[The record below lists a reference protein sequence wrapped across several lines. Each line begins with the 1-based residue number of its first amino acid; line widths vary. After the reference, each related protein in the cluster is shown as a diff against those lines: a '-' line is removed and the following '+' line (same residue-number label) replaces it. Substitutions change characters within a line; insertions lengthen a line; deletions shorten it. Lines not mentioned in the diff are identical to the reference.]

1 MLHHLRT
8 HHAVTSS
15 AGRRVVINNR
25 PTKREA
31 GGVRGARGGRGA
43 ASNSSGVSSGSG
55 SSSQSVPRAP
65 ATPSVIGPTP
75 TIAPAVE
82 DSHCDGAPSALTG
95 EDAQTASTVA
105 VDGATATDSEALS
118 SVAAVCKHSS
128 AEAVAVPCAVASP
141 VAVSLPE
148 SAPSPS
154 SMAVEIVPPPVPP
167 VTPGGALAIMPTSV
181 PDAVATVSLPPALAV
196 LVPAP
201 VASDSKWAASPS
213 VDRTDPALAAAVAAV
228 ACSGRSRVAARA
240 ATTGV
245 LSAADTGRKGPPP
258 PLLLGLPSTES
269 DGGVSLLPLSPLTPA
284 EQSGRGDW
292 PASPSSS
299 HCAIPGTNPT
309 APSVA
314 AAAVAAWNAPPTTD
328 AVGTLVPPSVG
339 LASKSGAA
347 AAVAAAAADVTP
359 CFTGVGGSGGISG
372 APPASTDWLLPG
384 MDLELFD
391 DNMDEVVGAASLGTL
406 PTPSASVSDLCMGS
420 LGIVLPVPPGGG
432 RERVAAGVGGAS
444 LPPLPQPT
452 VDGERSAVL
461 HDTPGAVA
469 STGIDGVVAGGEG
482 STTGA
487 HALSG
492 DLFRTSSGSMPPFDR
507 AVAVLLSQAPEE
519 EEAAPPFFV
528 PGALLT

>member
-31 GGVRGARGGRGA
+31 GSVRGARGGRGA
-43 ASNSSGVSSGSG
+43 ASNISGISSGSG
-55 SSSQSVPRAP
+55 SSSQSVPGAP
-65 ATPSVIGPTP
+65 ATPSPIGPSP
-75 TIAPAVE
+75 KIASAAE
-82 DSHCDGAPSALTG
+82 DSHDDGAPCALSG
-95 EDAQTASTVA
+95 EEEQKASTVA
-105 VDGATATDSEALS
+105 ANGATATDSEALS
-118 SVAAVCKHSS
+118 SVAAVRQHSS
-128 AEAVAVPCAVASP
+128 AETAAVPCADSSA

-154 SMAVEIVPPPVPP
+154 SMAVEILPLPVPP
-167 VTPGGALAIMPTSV
+167 VTPSGAGAVVSTPV
-181 PDAVATVSLPPALAV
+181 PDAVAAVSLPSVPGTF
-196 LVPAP
+196 VPAP

-213 VDRTDPALAAAVAAV
+213 VVRTDPALAAAVAAV
-228 ACSGRSRVAARA
+228 ACRGRSQVEARA
-240 ATTGV
+240 ATVGV
-245 LSAADTGRKGPPP
+245 LAAAATGRKGPPP

-292 PASPSSS
+292 PAPPSMSR
-299 HCAIPGTNPT
+299 CAIPGTDTT
-309 APSVA
+309 APTIA
-314 AAAVAAWNAPPTTD
+314 AAAVAAWNAPPMTD
-328 AVGTLVPPSVG
+328 AVGTLMSPCVSQ
-339 LASKSGAA
+339 AFKSDADA
-347 AAVAAAAADVTP
+347 VVAAAAAAVTP
-359 CFTGVGGSGGISG
+359 SYTEVGGSGGIGG

-384 MDLELFD
+384 MDMELFD

-406 PTPSASVSDLCMGS
+406 PTPSASVTDLCMGS
-420 LGIVLPVPPGGG
+420 LGIVLPVPPCGGG
-432 RERVAAGVGGAS
+432 ERIAAGVGGAS
-444 LPPLPQPT
+444 LPPLPQPI
-452 VDGERSAVL
+452 VDGESSAALLDARGV
-461 HDTPGAVA
+461 VA
-469 STGIDGVVAGGEG
+469 STGIGGVVAGGDDDT
-482 STTGA
+482 SGA

-507 AVAVLLSQAPEE
+507 AVAVLLSQATEE